1 AAKIQELFDCG
12 VLEIPWNKL
21 KAGRQPDVE
30 QVIECSKKYR
40 GRDPSGQEFR
50 DWYPPSV
57 GSLPLHLARLV
68 CQRTNCWWSSKLRRQ
83 FATWVLVAV
92 ALTGPTVFA
101 IGLVGGMSLEKFV
114 LAVLAPVLP
123 AALWGIRTVRS
134 PFEAAEATDRL
145 AAHSEDLWEKAV
157 KGDLSKAQ
165 CEREARALQDE
176 IFERRKSDPIIFD
189 WVYRVFRS
197 SYEDQAKRSADSLVA
212 EAVKKLKKDPPQ

>member
-40 GRDPSGQEFR
+40 GRVLSDQEFR
-50 DWYPPSV
+50 DWYPSAV

-83 FATWVLVAV
+83 FATWVVVAV

-114 LAVLAPVLP
+114 LAVLPPVLP
-123 AALWGIRTVRS
+123 AALLGVPTAGS
-134 PFEAAEATDRL
+134 HLASAEATDRL
-145 AAHSEDLWEKAV
+145 
-157 KGDLSKAQ
+157 
-165 CEREARALQDE
+165 
-176 IFERRKSDPIIFD
+176 
-189 WVYRVFRS
+189 
-197 SYEDQAKRSADSLVA
+197 
-212 EAVKKLKKDPPQ
+212 PPHPQHPLTH